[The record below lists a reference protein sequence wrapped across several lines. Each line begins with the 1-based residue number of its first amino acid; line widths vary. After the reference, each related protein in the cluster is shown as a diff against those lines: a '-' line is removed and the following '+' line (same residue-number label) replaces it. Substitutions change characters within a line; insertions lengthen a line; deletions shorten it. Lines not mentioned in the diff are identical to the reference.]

1 MMIMMDSAGLGR
13 HPGTLTRPVRDD
25 HGREIGR
32 VVEPRT
38 DRLVG
43 RGAETVLLVRHT
55 M

>member
-1 MMIMMDSAGLGR
+1 MMIMMDSASLGR
-13 HPGTLTRPVRDD
+13 HPGTLTRPVLDD
-25 HGREIGR
+25 RGRQIGR

-43 RGAETVLLVRHT
+43 RGAETVLLVRPP